1 MSKYVYDNHEIHEG
15 MFVILQT
22 LDALEG
28 KYCGSLPDDIEEEMA
43 QFKKHLISYVE
54 PKDKYEDVDFADTSL
69 ICQYIYYKDD
79 IIKYKKDRLSN
90 KLKRNKNKK
99 SENNNK
105 EM

>member
-43 QFKKHLISYVE
+43 QFKRHLISYVE
-54 PKDKYEDVDFADTSL
+54 PKDKYEENTRMWILQIQVLYAS
-69 ICQYIYYKDD
+69 IYI
-79 IIKYKKDRLSN
+79 IRMTL
-90 KLKRNKNKK
+90 
-99 SENNNK
+99 
-105 EM
+105 

>member
-43 QFKKHLISYVE
+43 
-54 PKDKYEDVDFADTSL
+54 
-69 ICQYIYYKDD
+69 
-79 IIKYKKDRLSN
+79 
-90 KLKRNKNKK
+90 
-99 SENNNK
+99 
-105 EM
+105 